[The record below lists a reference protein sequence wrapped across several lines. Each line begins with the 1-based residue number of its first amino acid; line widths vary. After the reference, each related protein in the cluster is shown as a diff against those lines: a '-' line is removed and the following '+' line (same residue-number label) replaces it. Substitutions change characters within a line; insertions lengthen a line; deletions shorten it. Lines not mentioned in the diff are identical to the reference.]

1 MYHSWDY
8 PWVTAVAY
16 LVAAGSA
23 LGVRIH
29 LARTGGGVRR
39 TLPELDSGYTIPLHI
54 PPAVTASSS
63 QIASG
68 RAVGYSLEL
77 STV

>member
-1 MYHSWDY
+1 MDHSWDY
-8 PWVTAVAY
+8 PWVTAVAH

-39 TLPELDSGYTIPLHI
+39 TLPELDTIPFHI

-68 RAVGYSLEL
+68 KAVGCSLEL

>member
-1 MYHSWDY
+1 MAH
-8 PWVTAVAY
+8 

-39 TLPELDSGYTIPLHI
+39 TLPELDSGYTILHI
-54 PPAVTASSS
+54 PPTVTASFS
-63 QIASG
+63 QIAPG
-68 RAVGYSLEL
+68 KAVGCSLEL